1 MNEFWNERYGIQ
13 EYLYGTEPN
22 VFLKQQL
29 DNLTPGK
36 ILFLGEGE
44 GRNSVYAASIGWL
57 VDAYDSS
64 SVGKEKAEKLAAE
77 RGVKI
82 NYELVNLK
90 FHMLPKEQYDAV
102 AIIYFH
108 LPSEFRNAVYQEA
121 IGALKPGGRLIL
133 ELFDKEQFKVPY
145 AGPKDEDLLYSLEDA
160 VNDFIALD
168 FEKLSKETIQMDEGN
183 GHKGNGYVIRYV
195 GIKK

>member
-44 GRNSVYAASIGWL
+44 GRNSVYAASIDWL

-64 SVGKEKAEKLAAE
+64 SVGKEKAEKL
-77 RGVKI
+77 
-82 NYELVNLK
+82 
-90 FHMLPKEQYDAV
+90 
-102 AIIYFH
+102 
-108 LPSEFRNAVYQEA
+108 
-121 IGALKPGGRLIL
+121 
-133 ELFDKEQFKVPY
+133 
-145 AGPKDEDLLYSLEDA
+145 
-160 VNDFIALD
+160 
-168 FEKLSKETIQMDEGN
+168 
-183 GHKGNGYVIRYV
+183 
-195 GIKK
+195 